1 MNTYSIDW
9 NGPLAVSRNDDDYE
23 ATVPYIQ
30 SPLPDG
36 VLHDLQE
43 TVHPL
48 DQSSNQVIDLYMSAL
63 QFVSSRL

>member
-1 MNTYSIDW
+1 MLPAQYTIHIIYYVTY
-9 NGPLAVSRNDDDYE
+9 AT
-23 ATVPYIQ
+23 TVPYIQ

-48 DQSSNQVIDLYMSAL
+48 DQSSNHDIDLYMSAL
-63 QFVSSRL
+63 QFVSCRL